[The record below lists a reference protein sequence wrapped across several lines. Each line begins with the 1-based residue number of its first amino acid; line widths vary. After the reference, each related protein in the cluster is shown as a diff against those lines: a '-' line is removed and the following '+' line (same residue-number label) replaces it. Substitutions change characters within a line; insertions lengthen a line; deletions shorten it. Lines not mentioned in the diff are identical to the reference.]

1 MFTTLTELYP
11 QISTWLNDNQGVVGA
26 AIFVVT
32 VVFGWVSGI
41 FSALRRRPKFEISL
55 IDGPTFCCTY
65 QTGKMHG
72 QYEAH
77 RTGIALYLSISNVG
91 SASSSING
99 ISIGY
104 HWHLRPFSRQ
114 WLKYK
119 IGWFWLNHQSV
130 ALEDFQ
136 VAIGKNIK
144 VYPFLTQRNHLS
156 PVQTD
161 TFLDVG
167 RSINGVVYFE
177 QSESWGG
184 CFPTIKNGHVR
195 LKVRVRDVFGGK
207 HTSAFDVPAV
217 ALDDA
222 RKYCPAFGKTFS
234 ELHGEQAPDDAS
246 NNSFEPNPLCGSVD
260 QRIPLPPG
268 EGLG

>member
-1 MFTTLTELYP
+1 MLTTLTNLYP
-11 QISTWLNDNQGVVGA
+11 QISAWLNDNQGVVGA
-26 AIFVVT
+26 AIFAAT

-65 QTGKMHG
+65 PTGKMHG

-77 RTGIALYLSISNVG
+77 RTGIALYLSISNIG
-91 SASSSING
+91 SAPSSISG

-104 HWHLRPFSRQ
+104 HWHLRPFRSQ
-114 WLKYK
+114 WLKYT
-119 IGWFWLNHQSV
+119 IGWFWLNNQSV

-136 VAIGKNIK
+136 VAIGESLK

-167 RSINGVVYFE
+167 RSTNGVVYFE
-177 QSESWGG
+177 QLESWGAA
-184 CFPTIKNGHVR
+184 FPTIKKGHVR

-207 HTSAFDVPAV
+207 HTSTFYVPAV

-234 ELHGEQAPDDAS
+234 ELHGEQAPDGAS
-246 NNSFEPNPLCGSVD
+246 NNSFKPTPLRGSA
-260 QRIPLPPG
+260 
-268 EGLG
+268 